1 MTDIG
6 FSNEE
11 TMPDDDS
18 VAKTRTMGIGT
29 RLYLALGGI
38 FLVTGL
44 AVGVA
49 FFAFN
54 RVESDFS
61 LLTEEVLPRS
71 NDANS
76 LAIQGKELAAQ
87 APALIAAQT
96 EERRSQI
103 RQQMANTV
111 ARMQELDSRIAQY
124 APEEAEFISGRI
136 AELDTVLTELDRS
149 IAAERKSAAALG
161 EVTKAINDRH
171 KAIIDLLA
179 PLIDDANL
187 ELVLAS
193 EETVDGLREAIG
205 ELDGSEASKE
215 ALGDKISDGFSDIVY
230 GRADQIR
237 IMLQAMA
244 EANLVAGLLSTAA
257 VAPDDASLGILS
269 ERFTAAQNSLNNAV
283 SELETLDGGLDI
295 IKAAAELINVGAGE
309 ANVFAVRRVQLAAAE
324 AARSH
329 QEAARALV
337 ESLDDAE
344 NMLVERAQAEA
355 DAASESAVQTIEM
368 SAIVIAA
375 MGAAATLLIIVIGLV
390 LVRRQVVARLVSLA
404 DAMTELSEGNLD
416 VDIAAEGGDEIAT
429 MGRTVEIFRDNARKV
444 DQLQRDQ
451 EAMRQRSEAERQE
464 SMVKLA
470 DEFESA
476 IKSIVD
482 NMAKAAGGMEQRSE
496 TMTSSAGRAQSETQ
510 DVRVR
515 AEETSSNVQTVA
527 SAAEE
532 LSASIREISGSVTE
546 TANMAQ
552 EAASKAESTDVVMQG
567 LDEAAQKIG
576 SIVSLIQDIAEQ
588 TNLLALNATIE
599 AARAG
604 EAGRGF
610 AVVAGEVKSL
620 ASQTAQATDEISQQI
635 SGVQKSTGEAVA
647 AIRAINELIGRMS
660 QTIVSVNGAMDQQ
673 RASTQ
678 EIARSSQDAAGS
690 THSVTAAI
698 ESISTAAT
706 ETGDLAREVL
716 GAAQGV
722 SQQTSRLNDEVG
734 HFLNR
739 VRSGT

>member
-6 FSNEE
+6 YSDDE
-11 TMPDDDS
+11 TMPDDDD
-18 VAKTRTMGIGT
+18 AATPRTMGIGT

-54 RVESDFS
+54 RVERDFS

-71 NDANS
+71 SDANT

-96 EERRSQI
+96 EERRAQI
-103 RQQMANTV
+103 RQQMANAV
-111 ARMQELDSRIAQY
+111 ARMQELAARIAQY

-136 AELDTVLTELDRS
+136 AELDTVLAELDRS

-161 EVTKAINDRH
+161 QVTKAINDRH

-205 ELDGSEASKE
+205 ELDGSDASKE
-215 ALGDKISDGFSDIVY
+215 ALGDKISDGFTDIVY

-283 SELETLDGGLDI
+283 SELESIDGGLDI
-295 IKAAAELINVGAGE
+295 IKAAAGLINVGAGE
-309 ANVFAVRRVQLAAAE
+309 ANVFVVRRAQLAAAE
-324 AARSH
+324 AAREH

-344 NMLVERAQAEA
+344 SLLVERAQAEA
-355 DAASESAVQTIEM
+355 DAASDSAVQTIEM

-451 EAMRQRSEAERQE
+451 EAMRQRSEVERQE

-470 DEFESA
+470 DEFETA

-482 NMAKAAGGMEQRSE
+482 NMATAAGGMEQRSE

-510 DVRVR
+510 DVRLR

-706 ETGDLAREVL
+706 ETGELAREVL